1 MNKMTDRPHPIGMS
15 SLGLYAAAVLIW
27 GSTWIAIT
35 FQLGKVAPEVSV
47 AYRFALASLILL
59 AWCGARGLRLA
70 FPWRDHLWMALQGAL
85 LFGVNYVCVYLAEGR
100 IHSGLVAL
108 IFSLMVFLNLLGARV
123 FFATPLN
130 PTAVLGA
137 TLGVGGV
144 ALIFLPEL
152 RLPSGTG
159 SPGLGMA
166 LALVGA
172 VSASL
177 GNMVASRNQGRGLPV
192 VQLNAFG
199 MLYGAV
205 LVALY
210 ALAIGRP
217 FVFDGSTRY
226 LLSLFYLAL
235 FGSVFA
241 FGAYLTLIGR
251 IGAGRAGYA
260 MVAIPIV
267 ALLISTVFEGLP
279 WRTATLLGAGLCL
292 AGNALVLQRGKPR
305 GPVAASEASPP

>member
-1 MNKMTDRPHPIGMS
+1 MNEIDDRPDSVGMS

-35 FQLGKVAPEVSV
+35 FQLGQVPPEVSV
-47 AYRFALASLILL
+47 AYRFALASFILL

-85 LFGVNYVCVYLAEGR
+85 LFGINYVCVYLAEGR

-108 IFSLMVFLNLLGARV
+108 IFSLMVFLNIVGARV
-123 FFATPLN
+123 FFGTPLN

-137 TLGVGGV
+137 TLGVSGV
-144 ALIFLPEL
+144 AVIFLPQL
-152 RLPSGTG
+152 TPSSGAG
-159 SPGLGMA
+159 SPGLGIA
-166 LALVGA
+166 LALVGT

-199 MLYGAV
+199 MFYGAL
-205 LVALY
+205 LVGLY

-260 MVAIPIV
+260 MVAIPMV

-279 WRTATLLGAGLCL
+279 WRLGTLFGAGLCL
-292 AGNALVLQRGKPR
+292 AGNALVLRPPAAPVSRSPR
-305 GPVAASEASPP
+305 P

>member
-1 MNKMTDRPHPIGMS
+1 
-15 SLGLYAAAVLIW
+15 
-27 GSTWIAIT
+27 
-35 FQLGKVAPEVSV
+35 
-47 AYRFALASLILL
+47 
-59 AWCGARGLRLA
+59 
-70 FPWRDHLWMALQGAL
+70 MALQGAL
-85 LFGVNYVCVYLAEGR
+85 LFGINYVCVYLAEGR
-100 IHSGLVAL
+100 INSGLVAL
-108 IFSLMVFLNLLGARV
+108 IFSLMVFLNILGARI

-137 TLGVGGV
+137 TLGVSGV

-152 RLPSGTG
+152 SHSSDVGT
-159 SPGLGMA
+159 PGLGIA
-166 LALVGA
+166 LALVGT

-177 GNMVASRNQGRGLPV
+177 GNMVASRNHGRGLPV

-199 MLYGAV
+199 MLYGAL
-205 LVALY
+205 LVGLY
-210 ALAIGRP
+210 ALSIGQP

-226 LLSLFYLAL
+226 LLSLLYLAL

-260 MVAIPIV
+260 MVAIPMV

-279 WRTATLLGAGLCL
+279 WRSYTLIGVGLCL
-292 AGNALVLQRGKPR
+292 AGNALVLQRGKARVGHPIAGR
-305 GPVAASEASPP
+305 DRHGS